1 MSKSLRFTAACLIT
15 ALFSLQAL
23 AQTVTISG
31 TVRNSTSKEGVPAVS
46 IVIKGTSNGTY
57 TDDKGA
63 FSISTTAKLPLT
75 LSFSS
80 VGFEAK
86 EVEVSNASS
95 ALEIDLISV
104 STLGQEVV
112 VAANRTP
119 QRIIDAPGNH

>member
-23 AQTVTISG
+23 AQTVTVNG
-31 TVRNSTSKEGVPAVS
+31 TVRNSTTKEGVPAVS
-46 IVIKGTSNGTY
+46 IVIKGTSTGTY

-95 ALEIDLISV
+95 ALEIDR
-104 STLGQEVV
+104 
-112 VAANRTP
+112 A
-119 QRIIDAPGNH
+119 